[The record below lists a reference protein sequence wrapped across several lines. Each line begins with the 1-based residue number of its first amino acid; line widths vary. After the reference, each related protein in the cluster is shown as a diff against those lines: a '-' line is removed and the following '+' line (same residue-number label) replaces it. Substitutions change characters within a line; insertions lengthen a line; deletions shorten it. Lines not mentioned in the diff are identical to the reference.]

1 MSTTNLIFTVILVSL
16 LCIAVLWIFQIKKQR
31 AIERAR
37 KTVIFTSQIAQI
49 HQIVDSLAHFLD
61 DTLLHFLSKSVDDS
75 IKQLIKYNIQPDKRS
90 QNTQEQAQIWIS
102 ETKKVRKQSRTRK
115 PEKQQK
121 QLLQMKSIIQL
132 IRQSL
137 SRRAISRKEALSLA
151 SSTKISKIKLAC
163 HYFQQDADKAIKNQ
177 DPQAASLAL
186 KKIKALLLKV
196 DPLPSSL
203 KNRLVSCNELL
214 AQQHEIVKQS
224 KTSSTKR
231 LEEEFDKQEEIDQD
245 WQKKQL
251 YDP

>member
-1 MSTTNLIFTVILVSL
+1 MKVTKSIRAFIMLAVAFLWGCAPTEEERKEQEEIEKNKPSL
-16 LCIAVLWIFQIKKQR
+16 SIQPMGPLTEPETGL
-31 AIERAR
+31 
-37 KTVIFTSQIAQI
+37 
-49 HQIVDSLAHFLD
+49 
-61 DTLLHFLSKSVDDS
+61 TLLQANVLMSKTIEEDVTV
-75 IKQLIKYNIQPDKRS
+75 KYNIQPDKRS

-224 KTSSTKR
+224 KPSSTKR